1 MDMQQIAVSF
11 FPESHTYYADG
22 KLVPSVTNLINTF
35 AKQHDRFV
43 SDERY
48 EECAEEGRANHAA
61 VEDMLSTGKSSCGYT
76 DAVQRFI
83 EEQESLLGELVM
95 YETPLGSKRG
105 FAGTPDMVF
114 EHAIVDLKRSFGDK
128 KIHALQLAGYHAL
141 VVENGIITPTKQQY
155 ILVADED
162 GTYSFTQV
170 YHPLAEQTFLSLVA
184 RHKIEMSLAHY
195 LFNAI

>member
-1 MDMQQIAVSF
+1 MQQIAVSF

-141 VVENGIITPTKQQY
+141 VVENGIIIHPTNQHY